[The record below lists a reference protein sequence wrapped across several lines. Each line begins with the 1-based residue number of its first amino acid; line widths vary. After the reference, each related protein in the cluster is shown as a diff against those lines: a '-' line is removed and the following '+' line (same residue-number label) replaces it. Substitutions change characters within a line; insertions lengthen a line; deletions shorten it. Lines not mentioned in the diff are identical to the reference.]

1 MGARQELYLS
11 DIGLP
16 NSNSFLQRNQPKT
29 IFDEVV
35 LVTSTCNKPSRS
47 VRYKPNLQYNERTA
61 PTPYKLHPNLYELAQ
76 VRFGTLLGIK
86 EFQLR

>member
-1 MGARQELYLS
+1 MGAREELNLS

-16 NSNSFLQRNQPKT
+16 NSNSFLQTKPTQNN
-29 IFDEVV
+29 FHEVV

-61 PTPYKLHPNLYELAQ
+61 PTPYKLHPNLCELAQ

>member
-1 MGARQELYLS
+1 MGAREELYLS

-47 VRYKPNLQYNERTA
+47 VRYKPNLQCDERTH
-61 PTPYKLHPNLYELAQ
+61 PTPLQTPSKS
-76 VRFGTLLGIK
+76 I
-86 EFQLR
+86 